1 MFQPGK
7 INESELKI
15 LQFSV
20 RVAAL
25 QEIRWHGQGQIN
37 KMHNHELFFSR
48 QLGTGGMIKMKMKKN
63 LT

>member
-7 INESELKI
+7 INERWLKI

-37 KMHNHELFFSR
+37 KSD
-48 QLGTGGMIKMKMKKN
+48 GMAKDK
-63 LT
+63 